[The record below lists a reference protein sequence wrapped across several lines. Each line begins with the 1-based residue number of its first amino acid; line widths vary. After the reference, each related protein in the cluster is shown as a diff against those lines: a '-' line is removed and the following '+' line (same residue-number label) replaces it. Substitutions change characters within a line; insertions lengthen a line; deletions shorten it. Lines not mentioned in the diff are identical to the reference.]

1 MTSAQTQP
9 TPQGLLGNLE
19 NLWQGIDEMLDS
31 LGPEDWSRPHG
42 PDWTYADVPYHL
54 SYFDREL
61 AARAIERGPDV
72 PQAEQRVWRD
82 FNDLNAWNGEWFAK
96 RPADQ
101 TPQQAVEQM
110 QATREQLRSAV
121 GQLGEGGLDR
131 PVFLPLFGAWVNT
144 GAVLMACGAHAWN
157 HHTELRIR
165 LERDGPEASES
176 AVHTSLAFYQ
186 TLAPHIMLNRE
197 QAATRRLTA
206 VMDFPGHGGGV
217 WTCTVG
223 DGGFT
228 VSEERAEK
236 PDIVMTQ
243 SPDTFVKTWTGMAD
257 PAQLIQSGE
266 IKVEGTPE
274 SMEAYGAL
282 FSPPGPSQAIPAMG
296 APSL

>member
-1 MTSAQTQP
+1 M
-9 TPQGLLGNLE
+9 
-19 NLWQGIDEMLDS
+19 
-31 LGPEDWSRPHG
+31 
-42 PDWTYADVPYHL
+42 
-54 SYFDREL
+54 
-61 AARAIERGPDV
+61 
-72 PQAEQRVWRD
+72 
-82 FNDLNAWNGEWFAK
+82 
-96 RPADQ
+96 
-101 TPQQAVEQM
+101 
-110 QATREQLRSAV
+110 
-121 GQLGEGGLDR
+121 
-131 PVFLPLFGAWVNT
+131 
-144 GAVLMACGAHAWN
+144 
-157 HHTELRIR
+157 
-165 LERDGPEASES
+165 
-176 AVHTSLAFYQ
+176 HTSLAFYQ

-243 SPDTFVKTWTGMAD
+243 SPDTFVKTWIGMAD

-274 SMEAYGAL
+274 SMETYGAL
-282 FSPPGPSQAIPAMG
+282 FSPPEPSQAIPAMG